1 MRRIIMKHLLLA
13 AGLLLLGCYPAGAAG
28 FQWVTVPDPE
38 DVPLQVAIWYPSDD
52 QVADNLV
59 GPFDMDVALNGK
71 ASGTHHPLVVM
82 SHGTGGMALNS
93 YDTAIALADAGF
105 VVAAVT
111 HTGDNYRD
119 QSAFSTR
126 RQFAGRVRHVSR
138 VIDFML
144 GAWVGSGSIDPARIG
159 LFGHSAGGTTALITA
174 GGIADL
180 SLVRAFCTTH
190 EDDWGC
196 RQARQR
202 GFAGDAGAPVSGRDS
217 RIKAIVVA
225 APALAVAFQPAGL
238 AAVHVPVQL
247 WVSSKDE
254 IVRDASLIRTLL
266 SVPPDYHL
274 VQSSGHFAYLS
285 PCCEILE
292 RAAPEICKDP
302 DGFDRAAFLGE
313 FHSSVIAFYRERLR

>member
-1 MRRIIMKHLLLA
+1 
-13 AGLLLLGCYPAGAAG
+13 
-28 FQWVTVPDPE
+28 
-38 DVPLQVAIWYPSDD
+38 
-52 QVADNLV
+52 
-59 GPFDMDVALNGK
+59 
-71 ASGTHHPLVVM
+71 
-82 SHGTGGMALNS
+82 MALNS

-196 RQARQR
+196 QQARQR
-202 GFAGDAGAPVSGRDS
+202 GSAGDAGEPVSGRDS

-247 WVSSKDE
+247 WVSSQDE
-254 IVRDASLIRTLL
+254 IVRDASLIQTLL
-266 SVPPDYHL
+266 SIPPDYHL
-274 VQSSGHFAYLS
+274 VQSGGHFAYLS
-285 PCCEILE
+285 PCSEILD

-302 DGFDRAAFLGE
+302 DGFDRAAFLHD